1 MRKAVKCNCV
11 KVASLAI
18 AVVMAAGL
26 ANTTLFASANIADG
40 LDKNKTYKSDYNS
53 FEETIKAGEQLN
65 LELAAEGFTLLK
77 NKDNSLP
84 LAATNKVVV
93 LGSQAKAP
101 STGGGKVESVPQ
113 RASNIYDALDRAKIE
128 YNKTVQGV
136 YENIDCPTINVS
148 GQGGQASLPYENAQ
162 YMTKV
167 AQGTQGAVEFDG
179 EYYTAKADSAL
190 ASAESSYEGYDT
202 AIIYIARTGA
212 EGIDTPTNN
221 VAGNEDKNNRP

>member
-101 STGGGKVESVPQ
+101 STGGGGSGGQSRPGGGKVESVPQ

-167 AQGTQGAVEFDG
+167 AQGTRA
-179 EYYTAKADSAL
+179 
-190 ASAESSYEGYDT
+190 
-202 AIIYIARTGA
+202 
-212 EGIDTPTNN
+212 
-221 VAGNEDKNNRP
+221 